1 MEQIRKFLQ
10 GKGFA
15 LVLAACLLAAAAAGV
30 WAVQTVRGELQK
42 ILDGLRDPAS
52 SARTAPGIDEGALR
66 WGWWLFWGVIW
77 FCWGA
82 RALRAANRIRTCQQ
96 LSGTCLHAASLGAYL
111 KRVQRG

>member
-42 ILDGLRDPAS
+42 NLDGLRDPPAAPALPPAS
-52 SARTAPGIDEGALR
+52 T
-66 WGWWLFWGVIW
+66 
-77 FCWGA
+77 
-82 RALRAANRIRTCQQ
+82 
-96 LSGTCLHAASLGAYL
+96 
-111 KRVQRG
+111 RGLT